1 MGYIFLGIIM
11 NYKDILIIGLD
22 IANPTDSETINAIRK
37 YRDQQLAASDWTQLP
52 DVDLA
57 NKSDWAVYRQALRDM
72 MAQNEDPK
80 LIVFPEPPK

>member
-1 MGYIFLGIIM
+1 M

-22 IANPTDSETINAIRK
+22 LANPTDSEIEYAIRR
-37 YRDQQLAASDWTQLP
+37 YRNQQLATSDWTQLP

-57 NKSDWAVYRQALRDM
+57 NKWDWAVYRQALRDM

-80 LIVFPEPPK
+80 LIVFPTPPV

>member
-1 MGYIFLGIIM
+1 M
-11 NYKDILIIGLD
+11 NWNSLLIIPMDLSNPSD
-22 IANPTDSETINAIRK
+22 ENIATAIRGW
-37 YRDQQLAASDWTQLP
+37 RNRELAASDWTQLP

-57 NKSDWAVYRQALRDM
+57 NKWDWAVYRQALRDM

>member
-1 MGYIFLGIIM
+1 M
-11 NYKDILIIGLD
+11 NYTNLLIIPLVPG
-22 IANPTDSETINAIRK
+22 NSTDEEILFSIRT
-37 YRDQQLAASDWTQLP
+37 YRNNELQASDWTQLP

-57 NKSDWAVYRQALRDM
+57 NKWDWAVYRQLLRDM

>member
-1 MGYIFLGIIM
+1 MKWNELL
-11 NYKDILIIGLD
+11 ILPIESD
-22 IANPTDSETINAIRK
+22 NPPVENITTAIRGW
-37 YRDQQLAASDWTQLP
+37 RNRELAASDWTQLP

-57 NKSDWAVYRQALRDM
+57 NKSDWTVYRQALRDM